1 MGNFCC
7 SPIDPMVTSR
17 SRCHNVELSSAGTQP
32 FSGAVEHTSSKD
44 TNRPKQTTA
53 TTSTTKTTTTISLS
67 TSTTSTTST
76 STTTTTTT
84 KKKTKIALHFWTED
98 SLPGIHAIHGMKSL
112 APEFA
117 RQWSGIQIGNLRRSE
132 RRLHLSV
139 FLLSCTW
146 QVSVSPKWKR
156 WKAFQVLIFWGLSEF
171 IVYSFREVDCFLTGR
186 S

>member
-84 KKKTKIALHFWTED
+84 TKKKQKSLSIFELKTLCPVFMLFMGWSPLHQN
-98 SLPGIHAIHGMKSL
+98 LPGNGVASRSATSGEARGGCTCAFFCWAAHDRFQYHQNGIDEKPSKSW
-112 APEFA
+112 FF
-117 RQWSGIQIGNLRRSE
+117 GD
-132 RRLHLSV
+132 
-139 FLLSCTW
+139 
-146 QVSVSPKWKR
+146 
-156 WKAFQVLIFWGLSEF
+156 FQSL
-171 IVYSFREVDCFLTGR
+171 
-186 S
+186 